1 MDINRLELD
10 NGLRVL
16 HHYDPTTVMAA
27 VNVLYNVGARDE
39 SPELTGMAHLF
50 EHLMFGGSVNISDF
64 DGEIER
70 AGGMNNAWTSNDFT
84 NFYDIAPAQNIETLF
99 WLESDRMLELAFTP
113 KSLEV
118 QRHVVI
124 EEFKQV
130 CLNQPYGDFA
140 HRLRS
145 LLYKTHPYRYPT
157 IGKEPEHIARVTL
170 DDVKRFFF
178 SHYAPNNAVIAVDGN
193 VSFERVAELARK
205 WFGTIPR
212 REIAPREYLR
222 EEPIRSPRY
231 GEMTGRVPQT
241 LVVRA
246 FPMPGYGE
254 KGYVECDLITDILAS
269 GRASRFYRNL
279 VTDGTLFSEAD
290 ASIAGSEEPG
300 YLMLT
305 GKLLGNGAEAERE
318 AIDRM
323 TAEAMRLC
331 AEAPDQH
338 ELTRAVNRF
347 ESNRTFAGMSFL
359 NRAFEMALAEM
370 HGEVSP
376 DAVQEKYRAVTPE
389 SIKATAE
396 EVINP
401 DHSVTLVYRP
411 EQDATDCGCVNL

>member
-1 MDINRLELD
+1 MKINRLELE
-10 NGLRVL
+10 NGLRIL
-16 HHYDPTTVMAA
+16 HHHDPTTVMAA

-50 EHLMFGGSVNISDF
+50 EHLMFGGSVNIPDF

-84 NFYDIAPAQNIETLF
+84 NFYDIAPAQNLETLF
-99 WLESDRMLELAFTP
+99 WLESDRMLELAFSP
-113 KSLEV
+113 RSLEV

-130 CLNQPYGDFA
+130 CLNQPYGDLA
-140 HRLRS
+140 HTLRS
-145 LLYKTHPYRYPT
+145 LLYKEHPYRYPT

-178 SHYAPNNAVIAVDGN
+178 SHYAPNNAVLAVDGN
-193 VSFERVAELARK
+193 VSFERVEELARK

-212 REIAPREYLR
+212 REIARRDYPAEA
-222 EEPIRSPRY
+222 PIASPRY
-231 GEMTGRVPQT
+231 AEMSGRVPQT
-241 LVVRA
+241 LVVKA
-246 FPMPGYGE
+246 FPMPGYGS
-254 KGYVECDLITDILAS
+254 KGYIECDLITDILAS

-305 GKLLGNGAEAERE
+305 GRLLGSGPDAERE
-318 AIDRM
+318 ALERL
-323 TAEAMRLC
+323 TAEAMTLC
-331 AEAPDQH
+331 AASPSQR

-347 ESNRTFAGMSFL
+347 ESNRTFGSMSFL
-359 NRAFEMALAEM
+359 NRAYEMALAEM
-370 HGEVSP
+370 HGESDP
-376 DAVQEKYRAVTPE
+376 DAVNERYRAVTPDN
-389 SIKATAE
+389 IRATAAG
-396 EVINP
+396 VIVP
-401 DHSVTLVYRP
+401 EHSATVIYRP
-411 EQDATDCGCVNL
+411 EQG